1 MDQIIKIKDMEEP
14 REMPS
19 IQVET
24 SDKQIMEIEEPIVR
38 MSAYLVANM
47 GEVPAEPI
55 PLKEVTSRTMN
66 HVLKWCRKHVNDP
79 VDIYESDEESES
91 YGFQPIGERYRWRRR
106 FVVIPKWDN
115 DFFGA
120 VNHDIL
126 FSIVNAAHYLQI
138 KKLLDMSCQV
148 VANMLRNKNPEQ
160 IRKDFHVKGDV
171 LDDVDDEEIQLLGID
186 TSRSGRCFPK

>member
-1 MDQIIKIKDMEEP
+1 
-14 REMPS
+14 MPS

-24 SDKQIMEIEEPIVR
+24 SDKQILEIEEPIVR
-38 MSAYLVANM
+38 MSAYLLANL
-47 GEVPAEPI
+47 EELPAEPI

-79 VDIYESDEESES
+79 VDIYESDEEGEG

-106 FVVIPKWDN
+106 FVVIPKWDH

-120 VNHDIL
+120 VDNDIL
-126 FSIVNAAHYLQI
+126 FSIVNAAHNLQI
-138 KKLLDMSCQV
+138 KKLLDMSCQI
-148 VANMLRNKNPEQ
+148 VANMLRNKNSEQ

-186 TSRSGRCFPK
+186 TSRSGRCCPK